1 VPNLTE
7 IEVEKGVSF
16 DSTPLIGR
24 IFERILIEGPGVQI
38 NRLDELVEKVV
49 DEETDRE
56 IENRVPTSRGRLF
69 ARYLIPE
76 ECYEALCQEIKK
88 VVAGYHFQQQLKRLS
103 GPPN

>member
-1 VPNLTE
+1 MPNLSV
-7 IEVEKGVSF
+7 IEVEKGVCF

-24 IFERILIEGPGVQI
+24 IFERILSEGPSLQI
-38 NRLDELVEKVV
+38 NCLDELVEKVV

-56 IENRVPTSRGRLF
+56 IENKVPTSRGMLF

-88 VVAGYHFQQQLKRLS
+88 IVAGYHFQQQLRRLS